1 MKSSLHVGNNIEIA
15 KIELQKGNLVAI
27 PTETVYGLA
36 ANAFDIQAVAKI
48 FEAKNRPTF
57 DPLIIHTD
65 SIDKIKNWTTDFPSW
80 AEELA
85 NHFWAGALT
94 LLLPRKSIIPDL
106 VTSGL
111 PHVAVRIPNHKLT
124 LELLKNLDFPLAAPS
139 ANPFG
144 YISPTTAN
152 HVFEQLGEKVSYIL
166 DGGNCKIGVESTII
180 GKENG
185 KLTVFRKGGIAI
197 EELEKVVGK
206 LIVKE
211 HSNSNPHSNQK
222 ENKELTKVASS
233 GMLLSHYAP
242 KIKMRLGN
250 INEMIK
256 EYNTEYNLSKEIK
269 MSEIGI
275 LSFTKMYEKIPQ
287 KNQFILSKEGNF
299 SEAAQNL
306 FSHMR
311 ELDKLAIKIILA
323 ELLPEQELGRAIN
336 DRLRRAAY

>member
-1 MKSSLHVGNNIEIA
+1 MNKKNNVGSNIKIA
-15 KIELQKGNLVAI
+15 KQTLENGNLVAI

-65 SIDKIKNWTTDFPSW
+65 SIDKIKNWTNDFPNW
-80 AEELA
+80 AEELG
-85 NHFWAGALT
+85 NQFWAGALT
-94 LLLPRKSIIPDL
+94 LLLPKKAIIPDL

-111 PHVAVRIPNHKLT
+111 PHVAVRIPNHELT

-144 YISPTTAN
+144 YISPTTAM

-180 GKENG
+180 GEENG

-197 EELEKVVGK
+197 EELEKIVGK

-211 HSNSNPHSNQK
+211 HSNSNPHSDK
-222 ENKELTKVASS
+222 EELTKVASS

-242 KIKMRLGN
+242 KIKMRLGD
-250 INEMIK
+250 IEQMIK
-256 EYNTEYNLSKEIK
+256 EYELN
-269 MSEIGI
+269 SELDKSEMGI
-275 LSFTKMYEKIPQ
+275 LSFSKNYTQIPTKS
-287 KNQFILSKEGNF
+287 QFILSKTGDF

-311 ELDKLAIKIILA
+311 ELDKLSIKIILA
-323 ELLPEQELGRAIN
+323 ELLPEKELGRAIN

>member
-1 MKSSLHVGNNIEIA
+1 LTK
-15 KIELQKGNLVAI
+15 KIIIGSDIKTAQQNLEKGNLVAI

-36 ANAFDIQAVAKI
+36 ANAFDIKAVAKI

-57 DPLIIHTD
+57 DPLIVHTD
-65 SIDKIKNWTTDFPSW
+65 SIDKIKSWTTDFPSW
-80 AEELA
+80 AEELG
-85 NHFWAGALT
+85 NYFWAGALT
-94 LLLPRKSIIPDL
+94 LLLPRKAIIPDL

-111 PHVAVRIPNHKLT
+111 PHVAVRIPNHELT
-124 LELLKNLDFPLAAPS
+124 LELLKSLDFPLAAPS

-166 DGGNCKIGVESTII
+166 DGGKCKIGVESTII
-180 GKENG
+180 GEENG
-185 KLTVFRKGGIAI
+185 KLIVFRKGGIAI

-211 HSNSNPHSNQK
+211 HSNSNPHSANKQ
-222 ENKELTKVASS
+222 KELTKVASS

-250 INEMIK
+250 IEEMIK
-256 EYNTEYNLSKEIK
+256 EYLPNNELQLN
-269 MSEIGI
+269 EIGI
-275 LSFTKMYEKIPQ
+275 LSFTKKYNQIPL
-287 KNQFILSKEGNF
+287 KNQFILSEKGDF

-306 FSHMR
+306 FAYMR
-311 ELDKLAIKIILA
+311 ELDKLNIKIILA
-323 ELLPEQELGRAIN
+323 ERLPEKELGRAIN

>member
-1 MKSSLHVGNNIEIA
+1 MKSLSIIGNSIKIA
-15 KIELQKGNLVAI
+15 TNELKKGNLVAI

-36 ANAFDIQAVAKI
+36 ANAFDTKAVAKI

-57 DPLIIHTD
+57 DPLIVHTD

-94 LLLPRKSIIPDL
+94 LLLPRKTIIPDL

-111 PHVAVRIPNHKLT
+111 SHVAVRIPNHELT
-124 LELLKNLDFPLAAPS
+124 LELLKNLEFPLAAPS

-166 DGGNCKIGVESTII
+166 DGGSCKIGVESTII
-180 GKENG
+180 GEENG

-197 EELEKVVGK
+197 EDLEKVVGN

-211 HSNSNPHSNQK
+211 HSNSNPHSDKNNSS
-222 ENKELTKVASS
+222 EELTKVASS

-242 KIKMRLGN
+242 KIKMLLGN
-250 INEMIK
+250 IEKMIQEYESDNEI
-256 EYNTEYNLSKEIK
+256 EINQ
-269 MSEIGI
+269 IGI
-275 LSFTKMYEKIPQ
+275 LSFTKKYNQIPT
-287 KNQFILSKEGNF
+287 KNQFILSEKGDF

-306 FSHMR
+306 FSYMR
-311 ELDKLAIKIILA
+311 ELDKLNIKVILA
-323 ELLPEQELGRAIN
+323 ELLPEKELGRAVN

>member
-1 MKSSLHVGNNIEIA
+1 MKLSSIIGNNIKIA
-15 KIELQKGNLVAI
+15 NNKLKKGNLVAI

-36 ANAFDIQAVAKI
+36 ANAFDIKAVAKI

-57 DPLIIHTD
+57 DPLIVHTD
-65 SIDKIKNWTTDFPSW
+65 SIDKIKNWTTNFPSW
-80 AEELA
+80 AEELG

-94 LLLPRKSIIPDL
+94 LLLPRKIIIPDL

-111 PHVAVRIPNHKLT
+111 PHVAVRIPNHNLT
-124 LELLKNLDFPLAAPS
+124 LELLKSLDFPLAAPS

-166 DGGNCKIGVESTII
+166 DGGSCKIGVESTIV
-180 GKENG
+180 GEENG

-211 HSNSNPHSNQK
+211 HSTSNPHADKNQK
-222 ENKELTKVASS
+222 EELTKVASS

-250 INEMIK
+250 IEEMIQ
-256 EYNTEYNLSKEIK
+256 EYNTD
-269 MSEIGI
+269 EIGI
-275 LSFTKMYEKIPQ
+275 LSFTKKYTQIPT
-287 KNQFILSKEGNF
+287 KNQFILSEKGDF

-306 FSHMR
+306 FSYMR
-311 ELDKLAIKIILA
+311 ELDKLTIKVILA
-323 ELLPEQELGRAIN
+323 ELLPEKELGRAIN

>member
-1 MKSSLHVGNNIEIA
+1 MKSLSIIGNNIERA
-15 KIELQKGNLVAI
+15 NNQLKKGNLVAI

-36 ANAFDIQAVAKI
+36 ANAFDIKAVAKI

-57 DPLIIHTD
+57 DPLIVHTE
-65 SIDKIKNWTTDFPSW
+65 SIDKIKSWTTDFPNW
-80 AEELA
+80 AEELG

-94 LLLPRKSIIPDL
+94 LLLPRKIIIPDL

-111 PHVAVRIPNHKLT
+111 PHVAVRIPNHNLT
-124 LELLKNLDFPLAAPS
+124 LELLKSLDFPLAAPS

-152 HVFEQLGEKVSYIL
+152 HVFEQLGDKVSYIL
-166 DGGNCKIGVESTII
+166 DGGSCKIGVESTIV
-180 GKENG
+180 GEENG

-211 HSNSNPHSNQK
+211 HSNSNPHSDNQDK
-222 ENKELTKVASS
+222 NKQEELTKVASS

-250 INEMIK
+250 IDEMIQ
-256 EYNTEYNLSKEIK
+256 EYNTD
-269 MSEIGI
+269 EIGI
-275 LSFTKMYEKIPQ
+275 LSFTKKYNQIPT
-287 KNQFILSKEGNF
+287 KNQFILSEKGDF

-306 FSHMR
+306 FSYMR
-311 ELDKLAIKIILA
+311 ELDKLNIKIILA
-323 ELLPEQELGRAIN
+323 ELLPEKELGRAIN

>member
-1 MKSSLHVGNNIEIA
+1 MKLSSIIGNNIKIA
-15 KIELQKGNLVAI
+15 NNKLKKGNLVAI

-36 ANAFDIQAVAKI
+36 ANAFDIKAVAKI

-57 DPLIIHTD
+57 DPLIVHTD
-65 SIDKIKNWTTDFPSW
+65 SIDKIKNWTTNFPSW
-80 AEELA
+80 AEELG

-94 LLLPRKSIIPDL
+94 LLLPRKIIIPDL

-111 PHVAVRIPNHKLT
+111 PHVAVRIPNHNLT
-124 LELLKNLDFPLAAPS
+124 LELLKSLDFPLAAPS

-166 DGGNCKIGVESTII
+166 DGGSCKIGVESTIV
-180 GKENG
+180 GEENG

-211 HSNSNPHSNQK
+211 HSNSNPHADKNQK
-222 ENKELTKVASS
+222 EELTKVASS

-250 INEMIK
+250 IEEMIQ
-256 EYNTEYNLSKEIK
+256 EYNTD
-269 MSEIGI
+269 EIGI
-275 LSFTKMYEKIPQ
+275 LSFTKKYTQIPT
-287 KNQFILSKEGNF
+287 KNQFILSEKGDF

-306 FSHMR
+306 FSYMR
-311 ELDKLAIKIILA
+311 ELDKLTIKVILA
-323 ELLPEQELGRAIN
+323 ELLPEKELGRAIN

>member
-1 MKSSLHVGNNIEIA
+1 LTKKIIIGSDIKIA
-15 KIELQKGNLVAI
+15 KENLEKGNLVAI

-36 ANAFDIQAVAKI
+36 ANAFDIKAVAKI

-57 DPLIIHTD
+57 DPLIVHTD
-65 SIDKIKNWTTDFPSW
+65 SIDKIKNWTQTFPNW
-80 AEELA
+80 AEELG

-94 LLLPRKSIIPDL
+94 LLLPRKAIIPDL

-111 PHVAVRIPNHKLT
+111 PHVAVRIPNHNLT
-124 LELLKNLDFPLAAPS
+124 LELLKSLDFPLAAPS

-144 YISPTTAN
+144 YISPTTAM
-152 HVFEQLGEKVSYIL
+152 HVFEQLGDKVSYIL
-166 DGGNCKIGVESTII
+166 DGGNCKIGVESTIV
-180 GKENG
+180 GEENG

-211 HSNSNPHSNQK
+211 HSNSNPHSNQDKSKK
-222 ENKELTKVASS
+222 EELTKVASS

-250 INEMIK
+250 IDEMI
-256 EYNTEYNLSKEIK
+256 NEYNLNNE
-269 MSEIGI
+269 MQLNEIGI
-275 LSFTKMYEKIPQ
+275 LSFQKNYNQIPAQ
-287 KNQFILSKEGNF
+287 NQFILSEKEDF

-306 FSHMR
+306 FSYMR
-311 ELDKLAIKIILA
+311 ELDKLNIKIILA
-323 ELLPEQELGRAIN
+323 ELLPEKELGRAIN
-336 DRLRRAAY
+336 DRLRRAAH

>member
-1 MKSSLHVGNNIEIA
+1 MEKTIIGSNIKIA
-15 KIELQKGNLVAI
+15 KQNLEQGNLVAI

-48 FEAKNRPTF
+48 FEVKNRPTF
-57 DPLIIHTD
+57 DPLIVHTD
-65 SIDKIKNWTTDFPSW
+65 SIRKIKNWTSDFPTW
-80 AEELA
+80 AEELG
-85 NHFWAGALT
+85 NKFWAGALT
-94 LLLPRKSIIPDL
+94 LLLPRKAIIPDL

-111 PHVAVRIPNHKLT
+111 PHVAVRIPNHELT

-166 DGGNCKIGVESTII
+166 DGGSCKIGVESTII
-180 GKENG
+180 GEENG

-197 EELEKVVGK
+197 EELEKIVGK
-206 LIVKE
+206 LIIKE
-211 HSNSNPHSNQK
+211 HSNSNPHSAQTK
-222 ENKELTKVASS
+222 NKKQEEQTKVASS

-250 INEMIK
+250 IDEMIQ
-256 EYNTEYNLSKEIK
+256 EYQSNNQLQLN
-269 MSEIGI
+269 EIGI
-275 LSFTKMYEKIPQ
+275 LSFQKKYNQIPT
-287 KNQFILSKEGNF
+287 KNQFILSEKSDF

-306 FSHMR
+306 FSYMR
-311 ELDKLAIKIILA
+311 ELDKLNIKIILA
-323 ELLPEQELGRAIN
+323 ELLPEKELGRAIN

>member
-1 MKSSLHVGNNIEIA
+1 LTKKSIIGSNIKIA
-15 KIELQKGNLVAI
+15 KENLEKGNLVGI

-36 ANAFDIQAVAKI
+36 ANAFDIPAVAKI

-57 DPLIIHTD
+57 DPLIVHTD
-65 SIDKIKNWTTDFPSW
+65 SIDKIKNWTSDFPAW
-80 AEELA
+80 AEELG

-94 LLLPRKSIIPDL
+94 LLLPRKAIIPDL

-111 PHVAVRIPNHKLT
+111 PHVAVRIPNHELT
-124 LELLKNLDFPLAAPS
+124 LELLKSLDFPLAAPS

-144 YISPTTAN
+144 YISPTTAM

-166 DGGNCKIGVESTII
+166 DGGSCKIGVESTIVGI
-180 GKENG
+180 ENG

-197 EELEKVVGK
+197 EELEKIVGK

-211 HSNSNPHSNQK
+211 HSNSNPHSTQTKNKNQ
-222 ENKELTKVASS
+222 EKELTKVASS
-233 GMLLSHYAP
+233 GTLLSHYAP

-250 INEMIK
+250 IEQMVK
-256 EYNTEYNLSKEIK
+256 EYESNNEITNE
-269 MSEIGI
+269 EIGI
-275 LSFTKMYEKIPQ
+275 LSFTKRYNQIPI
-287 KNQFILSKEGNF
+287 KNQFILSEKGDF

-306 FSHMR
+306 FSYMR
-311 ELDKLAIKIILA
+311 ELDKLPIKVILA
-323 ELLPEQELGRAIN
+323 ELLPEKELGRAIN

>member
-1 MKSSLHVGNNIEIA
+1 MNKSIHIGSNIRKA
-15 KIELQKGNLVAI
+15 QIELEKGNLVAI

-57 DPLIIHTD
+57 DPLIVHTD
-65 SIDKIKNWTTDFPSW
+65 SMDKIKNWTTTFPKW
-80 AEELA
+80 AEELG
-85 NHFWAGALT
+85 NNFWAGALT
-94 LLLPRKSIIPDL
+94 LLLPKKAVIPDL

-111 PHVAVRIPNHKLT
+111 PHVAVRIPNHQLT
-124 LELLKNLDFPLAAPS
+124 LELLRNLDFPLAAPS

-144 YISPTTAN
+144 YISPTTAM

-180 GKENG
+180 GEENG

-211 HSNSNPHSNQK
+211 HSNSNPHSDKKQ
-222 ENKELTKVASS
+222 ELTKVASS

-256 EYNTEYNLSKEIK
+256 EYELNKEIQIN
-269 MSEIGI
+269 EIGI
-275 LSFTKMYEKIPQ
+275 LSFTKNYIQIPIQ
-287 KNQFILSKEGNF
+287 NQFILSKEGNF
-299 SEAAQNL
+299 AEAAQNL
-306 FSHMR
+306 FSYMR
-311 ELDKLAIKIILA
+311 ELDKLNNKVILA
-323 ELLPEQELGRAIN
+323 ELLPEKELGRAIN

>member
-1 MKSSLHVGNNIEIA
+1 MNQKSIIGSNIKIA
-15 KIELQKGNLVAI
+15 KENLEKGNLVAI

-36 ANAFDIQAVAKI
+36 ANAFDIKAVAKI

-57 DPLIIHTD
+57 DPLIVHTD
-65 SIDKIKNWTTDFPSW
+65 NIDKIKSWTTDFPSW
-80 AEELA
+80 AEELGK
-85 NHFWAGALT
+85 HFWAGALT

-111 PHVAVRIPNHKLT
+111 PHVAVRIPNHSLT
-124 LELLKNLDFPLAAPS
+124 LELLKSLDFPLAAPS

-152 HVFEQLGEKVSYIL
+152 HVFEQLGKKVSYIL
-166 DGGNCKIGVESTII
+166 DGGNCKIGVESTIV
-180 GKENG
+180 GEENG
-185 KLTVFRKGGIAI
+185 QLTVFRKGGIAI

-211 HSNSNPHSNQK
+211 HSNSNPHSDKAQDKNKK
-222 ENKELTKVASS
+222 EEITKVASS

-250 INEMIK
+250 IEQMLK
-256 EYNTEYNLSKEIK
+256 EYEIN
-269 MSEIGI
+269 EVGI
-275 LSFTKMYEKIPQ
+275 LSFNKKYKQIPL
-287 KNQFILSKEGNF
+287 KNQFILSEEGSF

-306 FSHMR
+306 FSYMR
-311 ELDKLAIKIILA
+311 ELDKLNIKIILA
-323 ELLPEQELGRAIN
+323 ELLPEKELGRAIN

>member
-1 MKSSLHVGNNIEIA
+1 MNKKNNVGSNIKIA
-15 KIELQKGNLVAI
+15 KQTLENGNLVAI

-65 SIDKIKNWTTDFPSW
+65 SIDKIKNWTNDFPNW
-80 AEELA
+80 AEELG
-85 NHFWAGALT
+85 NQFWAGALT
-94 LLLPRKSIIPDL
+94 LLLPKKAIIPDL

-111 PHVAVRIPNHKLT
+111 PHVAVRIPNHELT

-144 YISPTTAN
+144 YISPTTAM

-180 GKENG
+180 GEENG

-197 EELEKVVGK
+197 EELEKIVGK

-211 HSNSNPHSNQK
+211 HSNSNPHSNKK
-222 ENKELTKVASS
+222 EELTKVASS

-242 KIKMRLGN
+242 KIKMRLGD
-250 INEMIK
+250 IEQMIK
-256 EYNTEYNLSKEIK
+256 EYELNSELDKN
-269 MSEIGI
+269 EIGV
-275 LSFTKMYEKIPQ
+275 LSFSKNYTQIPT
-287 KNQFILSKEGNF
+287 KNQFVLSKEGNF

-311 ELDKLAIKIILA
+311 ELDKLSIKIILA
-323 ELLPEQELGRAIN
+323 ELLPEKELGRAIN